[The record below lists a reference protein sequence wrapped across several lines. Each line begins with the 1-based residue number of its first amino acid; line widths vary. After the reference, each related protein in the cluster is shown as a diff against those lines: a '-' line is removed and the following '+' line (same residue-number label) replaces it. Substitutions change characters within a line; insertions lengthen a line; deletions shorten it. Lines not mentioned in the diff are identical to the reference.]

1 MTGAPPRSFRTWLV
15 LAGTTLWLLGCT
27 VGPNYRPPDPP
38 AVPHW
43 KDQAAQG
50 NLADHA
56 LADQKSDPDP
66 SWWLSFNDPTLTE
79 LIEKGIRNN
88 LDVQQAVLRVLEA
101 RQSIA
106 TARAAGLPT
115 LSGNASYNR
124 EQLGVKG
131 ILESK
136 GAYQDLNTLANRL
149 KPLDAT
155 VPGLST
161 DIMNGGTQ
169 ALNQLAGPTNLFQ
182 YGLDASWELDLFGRV
197 RRSVEQARALSQAQS
212 EALNDALI
220 VLESEI
226 VQSYVQLRGAQA
238 LKASQEENVKA
249 AEQNLD
255 LTQRRQQN
263 GLTTELD
270 VDQARTQ
277 LDDTRRQLPA
287 YDGQVQQ
294 AMNALSVLI
303 GDVPGAVDEQLRES
317 KPVPPIPSVVD
328 VGVPSALARRRPD
341 IRQAEANLHAA
352 TANVGVAVAS
362 FYPDISLT
370 GNIGMR
376 ALDASYLT
384 NWASHFY
391 TAGPAVSLPIFSG
404 GRLSAGLTLA
414 RAEQKE
420 AALSYRATVL
430 NALREVEDALVA
442 YRVDRASRDLLQDTL
457 DSAQVTWDL
466 ARNQYDH
473 GLASFI
479 NVLNAESTVLADRQ
493 TLVQENVQLVND
505 IVSLYRALGG
515 GWEKTVH
522 ELPSPDVSTSPPP
535 VLGALDRLA
544 DPQP

>member
-1 MTGAPPRSFRTWLV
+1 MTFRTLV
-15 LAGTTLWLLGCT
+15 VCVGTMLCVFGCT
-27 VGPNYRPPDPP
+27 VGPNYRAPEPP
-38 AVPHW
+38 AVPQW

-50 NLADHA
+50 I

-66 SWWLSFNDPTLTE
+66 TWWRAFNDPILTE
-79 LIEKGIRNN
+79 LIEKGIQNN
-88 LDVQQAVLRVLEA
+88 LSVQQAVVRVLEA
-101 RQSIA
+101 RQSIV
-106 TARAAGLPT
+106 TARAAGLPS
-115 LSGNASYNR
+115 LSGNASYSR
-124 EQLGVKG
+124 EQEGAKG

-136 GAYQDLNTLANRL
+136 GVYQDLNTLANRL

-155 VPGLST
+155 VPGLNT
-161 DIMNGGTQ
+161 DILNGGTQ
-169 ALNQLAGPTNLFQ
+169 ALNQLSSPDNLFQ

-197 RRSVEQARALSQAQS
+197 RRSVEQAKAQSQAQS

-238 LKASQEENVKA
+238 LKVSQEENVKA
-249 AEQNLD
+249 AQENLA
-255 LTQRRQQN
+255 LTQRRQHN

-303 GDVPGAVDEQLRES
+303 GDAPGAVDEQLREN
-317 KPVPPIPSVVD
+317 KPVPPIPTVVG

-370 GNIGMR
+370 GNVGMR

-391 TAGPAVSLPIFSG
+391 TAGPAISLPIFSG
-404 GRLSAGLTLA
+404 GRLTAGLTLA

-420 AALSYRATVL
+420 AALNYRATVL
-430 NALREVEDALVA
+430 NALREVEDALVT

-457 DSAQVTWDL
+457 DSAQLTWDL
-466 ARNQYDH
+466 ARSQYEY
-473 GLASFI
+473 GLANFI
-479 NVLNAESTVLADRQ
+479 NVLNAQITVLADRQ
-493 TLVQENVQLVND
+493 ALVQVNVQLVND

-515 GWEKTVH
+515 GWEKPVQQ
-522 ELPSPDVSTSPPP
+522 LPNPDVSTAPPLP
-535 VLGALDRLA
+535 GLLDRVA
-544 DPQP
+544 DPDS

>member
-1 MTGAPPRSFRTWLV
+1 MTFRTFFV
-15 LAGTTLWLLGCT
+15 SAGTTMCLLGCT
-27 VGPNYRPPDPP
+27 VGPEYRPPDPP
-38 AVPHW
+38 SVPTW

-50 NLADHA
+50 I

-66 SWWLSFNDPTLTE
+66 NWWLSFSDPILTE
-79 LIEKGIRNN
+79 LIEKGIKDN
-88 LDVQQAVLRVLEA
+88 LDVQQAVVRVLEA

-115 LSGNASYNR
+115 LSGNASYQR
-124 EQLGVKG
+124 EQLGAKG

-149 KPLDAT
+149 KPFDAT

-161 DIMNGGTQ
+161 DIANGGTQ
-169 ALNQLAGPTNLFQ
+169 ALNQLTAPANLFQ

-197 RRSVEQARALSQAQS
+197 RRSVEQARAQAQAQS

-249 AEQNLD
+249 AEANLD

-303 GDVPGAVDEQLRES
+303 GDTPGAVDEQLHES
-317 KPVPPIPSVVD
+317 KPVPPIPTVVG

-370 GNIGMR
+370 GNVGMR

-404 GRLSAGLTLA
+404 GRLTAGLTLA

-457 DSAQVTWDL
+457 DSAQMTWDL

-473 GLASFI
+473 GLTSFI
-479 NVLNAESTVLADRQ
+479 NVLTAQSTVLTDRQ
-493 TLVQENVQLVND
+493 ALVQANVQLVND

-515 GWEKTVH
+515 GWEKTVQK
-522 ELPSPDVSTSPPP
+522 LPNPEVSTRSDLKKGTDASSSDASI
-535 VLGALDRLA
+535 VSA
-544 DPQP
+544 DARNRRP

>member
-1 MTGAPPRSFRTWLV
+1 VAQWNDL
-15 LAGTTLWLLGCT
+15 
-27 VGPNYRPPDPP
+27 
-38 AVPHW
+38 
-43 KDQAAQG
+43 AAQG
-50 NLADHA
+50 I

-66 SWWLSFNDPTLTE
+66 SWWLAFNDPILTA
-79 LIEKGIRNN
+79 LIEKGISNN
-88 LDVQQAVLRVLEA
+88 LDVQQAVIRVLEA
-101 RQSIA
+101 RQAIA

-115 LSGNASYNR
+115 LSGNASYKR
-124 EQLGVKG
+124 EQLGAKG
-131 ILESK
+131 LLESQ
-136 GAYQDLNTLANRL
+136 GAYQDLDTLANRL

-161 DIMNGGTQ
+161 DIVNGGTQ
-169 ALNQLAGPTNLFQ
+169 ALDQFTAPSNLFQ

-197 RRSVEQARALSQAQS
+197 RRSVEQARAQSQAQS

-249 AEQNLD
+249 AGENLD
-255 LTQRRQQN
+255 LTQRRQKN
-263 GLTTELD
+263 GLITELD

-277 LDDTRRQLPA
+277 LDDARRQLPA

-303 GDVPGAVDEQLRES
+303 GDAPGAVDQQLRES
-317 KPVPPIPSVVD
+317 KPVPPIPTVVD
-328 VGVPSALARRRPD
+328 VGVPSTLARRRPD
-341 IRQAEANLHAA
+341 IRQAEATLHAA

-370 GNIGMR
+370 GNVGMR

-391 TAGPAVSLPIFSG
+391 TAGPALSLPIFSG
-404 GRLSAGLTLA
+404 GQLAAGLTLA
-414 RAEQKE
+414 RAEQKA

-430 NALREVEDALVA
+430 NALREVEDALVT

-457 DSAQVTWDL
+457 DSAQITWDL

-473 GLASFI
+473 GLANFI
-479 NVLNAESTVLADRQ
+479 NVLNAESTVLTDRQ
-493 TLVQENVQLVND
+493 ALVQANVQLVSD

-515 GWEKTVH
+515 GWEKTVQQ
-522 ELPSPDVSTSPPP
+522 LPDPDISTRPPP
-535 VLGALDRLA
+535 LPGALDRVA
-544 DPQP
+544 DPAP

>member
-1 MTGAPPRSFRTWLV
+1 MTFRTWV
-15 LAGTTLWLLGCT
+15 VSAGTALCVLGCT
-27 VGPNYRPPDPP
+27 LGPNYRAPDPP
-38 AVPHW
+38 AIPRW

-50 NLADHA
+50 V

-66 SWWLSFNDPTLTE
+66 NWWLSFNDPILTE
-79 LIEKGIRNN
+79 LIDKGIKNN
-88 LDVQQAVLRVLEA
+88 LDVQQAVVRVLEA

-115 LSGNASYNR
+115 LSGNASYQR
-124 EQLGVKG
+124 EQLGAKG
-131 ILESK
+131 ILESD

-149 KPLDAT
+149 KPYDAT

-161 DIMNGGTQ
+161 NIVNGGNQ
-169 ALNQLAGPTNLFQ
+169 ALNQFTAPVNLFQ

-197 RRSVEQARALSQAQS
+197 RRSVEQAKAEAQAQS

-226 VQSYVQLRGAQA
+226 VQSYMQLRGAQA

-255 LTQRRQQN
+255 LTERRQQN

-277 LDDTRRQLPA
+277 LDATRRQLPA
-287 YDGQVQQ
+287 CDGQVQQ
-294 AMNALSVLI
+294 AMNALSVMI
-303 GDVPGAVDEQLRES
+303 GEAPGAVDDQLRML
-317 KPVPPIPSVVD
+317 KPVPPIPQIVG

-352 TANVGVAVAS
+352 TANVGEAVAS

-370 GNIGMR
+370 GTLGMR
-376 ALDASYLT
+376 AVDASYLT

-391 TAGPAVSLPIFSG
+391 TAGPAISLPIFSG
-404 GRLSAGLTLA
+404 GRLTAGLTLA

-430 NALREVEDALVA
+430 NALREVEDALVT

-457 DSAQVTWDL
+457 DSAQMTWDL
-466 ARNQYDH
+466 ARNQYDS
-473 GLASFI
+473 GLTSFI
-479 NVLNAESTVLADRQ
+479 NVLNAQSTVLADRQ
-493 TLVQENVQLVND
+493 ALVQADVQLVND

-515 GWEKTVH
+515 GWETTVQK
-522 ELPSPDVSTSPPP
+522 LPIPDVSKNTTVVPS
-535 VLGALDRLA
+535 
-544 DPQP
+544 Q

>member
-1 MTGAPPRSFRTWLV
+1 
-15 LAGTTLWLLGCT
+15 
-27 VGPNYRPPDPP
+27 
-38 AVPHW
+38 
-43 KDQAAQG
+43 
-50 NLADHA
+50 
-56 LADQKSDPDP
+56 
-66 SWWLSFNDPTLTE
+66 
-79 LIEKGIRNN
+79 
-88 LDVQQAVLRVLEA
+88 
-101 RQSIA
+101 
-106 TARAAGLPT
+106 
-115 LSGNASYNR
+115 
-124 EQLGVKG
+124 
-131 ILESK
+131 
-136 GAYQDLNTLANRL
+136 
-149 KPLDAT
+149 
-155 VPGLST
+155 
-161 DIMNGGTQ
+161 
-169 ALNQLAGPTNLFQ
+169 LNQLTAPSNLFQ

-197 RRSVEQARALSQAQS
+197 RRSVEQARAQSQAQS

-238 LKASQEENVKA
+238 LKVSQEENVKA
-249 AEQNLD
+249 AQENLA
-255 LTQRRQQN
+255 LTQRRQRN

-287 YDGQVQQ
+287 YDGQIQQ

-303 GDVPGAVDEQLRES
+303 GDAPGAVDEQLRENR
-317 KPVPPIPSVVD
+317 PVPPIPTVVG

-370 GNIGMR
+370 GNVGMR
-376 ALDASYLT
+376 AVDASYLT

-404 GRLSAGLTLA
+404 GRLTAGLTLA
-414 RAEQKE
+414 RAEQKG

-430 NALREVEDALVA
+430 NALREVEDALVT

-457 DSAQVTWDL
+457 DSAQLTWDL
-466 ARNQYDH
+466 ARNQYDF

-479 NVLNAESTVLADRQ
+479 NVLTAQSTVLADRQ
-493 TLVQENVQLVND
+493 ALVQANVQLVND

-522 ELPSPDVSTSPPP
+522 ELPNPDVSTTPPP
-535 VLGALDRLA
+535 LPGALDRVA
-544 DPQP
+544 DAAP

>member
-1 MTGAPPRSFRTWLV
+1 MTFRTFLV
-15 LAGTTLWLLGCT
+15 SAGTTLCLVGCT

-38 AVPHW
+38 AVPKW
-43 KDQAAQG
+43 KDPAAQG
-50 NLADHA
+50 TLV
-56 LADQKSDPDP
+56 DQKSDPDP
-66 SWWLSFNDPTLTE
+66 SWWLSFNDPILTE
-79 LIEKGIRNN
+79 LIEKGIKNN
-88 LDVQQAVLRVLEA
+88 LDVQQALIRVLEA
-101 RQSIA
+101 RQAIA

-115 LSGNASYNR
+115 LSGNASYQR
-124 EQLGVKG
+124 EQLGAKG

-136 GAYQDLNTLANRL
+136 GAYQELNTLANRL
-149 KPLDAT
+149 KPYDAK

-161 DIMNGGTQ
+161 DILNGGTQ
-169 ALNQLAGPTNLFQ
+169 ALNGFTAPVNLYQ

-197 RRSVEQARALSQAQS
+197 RRSVEQARAQSQAQS

-220 VLESEI
+220 ILESEI

-238 LKASQEENVKA
+238 LNASQEENVKA
-249 AEQNLD
+249 AEENLD
-255 LTQRRQQN
+255 LTQRRQKN

-287 YDGQVQQ
+287 YDGQVRR

-303 GDVPGAVDEQLRES
+303 ADAPGAVDEQLRES
-317 KPVPPIPSVVD
+317 KPVPPIPKVVD

-341 IRQAEANLHAA
+341 IREAEAKLHAA

-414 RAEQKE
+414 RAEEKE

-430 NALREVEDALVA
+430 NALREVEDALVT

-479 NVLNAESTVLADRQ
+479 NVLNAESAVLTDRQ
-493 TLVQENVQLVND
+493 ALVQANVQLVND

-515 GWEKTVH
+515 GWEKSVQQ
-522 ELPSPDVSTSPPP
+522 LPHPDVPTNPPP
-535 VLGALDRLA
+535 LPGALDRVA
-544 DPQP
+544 DPDS

>member
-1 MTGAPPRSFRTWLV
+1 MTFRASLV
-15 LAGTTLWLLGCT
+15 SACTTTCLLGCT

-38 AVPHW
+38 AVPQW
-43 KDQAAQG
+43 KYQAALG
-50 NLADHA
+50 I

-66 SWWLSFNDPTLTE
+66 SWWLSFDDPILTE
-79 LIEKGIRNN
+79 LIEKGIKNN
-88 LDVQQAVLRVLEA
+88 LDVQQAVIRVLEA

-106 TARAAGLPT
+106 IARAAGLPT
-115 LSGNASYNR
+115 LSGNASYER
-124 EQLGVKG
+124 QQLGAKG
-131 ILESK
+131 ILESQ
-136 GAYQDLNTLANRL
+136 GAYHDLNTLANRL
-149 KPLDAT
+149 KPYDAT

-161 DIMNGGTQ
+161 DILNGGNQ
-169 ALNQLAGPTNLFQ
+169 ALNQFTAPGNLYK

-197 RRSVEQARALSQAQS
+197 RRSVEQARAQSQAQS

-238 LKASQEENVKA
+238 LRASQEENVKA
-249 AEQNLD
+249 AEENLD
-255 LTQRRQQN
+255 LTQRRQHN

-294 AMNALSVLI
+294 AMNALSLLI
-303 GDVPGAVDEQLRES
+303 GDAPGAVDEALRES
-317 KPVPPIPSVVD
+317 KPVPPTPDVVD

-341 IRQAEANLHAA
+341 IRQAEAKLHAA

-391 TAGPAVSLPIFSG
+391 TAGSAVSLPIFSG
-404 GRLSAGLTLA
+404 GQLTAGLTLA
-414 RAEQKE
+414 RAEEKE
-420 AALSYRATVL
+420 AALNYRATVL
-430 NALREVEDALVA
+430 NALREVEDALIS

-457 DSAQVTWDL
+457 DSAQLTWDL
-466 ARNQYDH
+466 ARNQYDN
-473 GLASFI
+473 GLSSFI
-479 NVLNAESTVLADRQ
+479 NALNAETTVLADRQ
-493 TLVQENVQLVND
+493 ALVQANVQLVND

-515 GWEKTVH
+515 GWEKTVQQ
-522 ELPSPDVSTSPPP
+522 LANPYVSTSPPP
-535 VLGALDRLA
+535 LPGALDRVA
-544 DPQP
+544 EPHP

>member
-1 MTGAPPRSFRTWLV
+1 MTIRILV
-15 LAGTTLWLLGCT
+15 VSACITMCLLSCT

-38 AVPHW
+38 ATLKW
-43 KDQAAQG
+43 KDPAAQG
-50 NLADHA
+50 NLAN
-56 LADQKSDPDP
+56 QKSDSDP
-66 SWWLSFNDPTLTE
+66 NWWLAFNDPILTG
-79 LIEKGIRNN
+79 LIDKGIKNN
-88 LDVQQAVLRVLEA
+88 LDVQQAVVRVLEA

-115 LSGNASYNR
+115 LSGNASYKR
-124 EQLGVKG
+124 EQLGAKG
-131 ILESK
+131 ILESQ

-149 KPLDAT
+149 KPYDAT
-155 VPGLST
+155 VPGLGT
-161 DIMNGGTQ
+161 DIVNGGTK
-169 ALNQLAGPTNLFQ
+169 ALNQLAAPSNLFQ

-197 RRSVEQARALSQAQS
+197 RRSVEQAKAQSQAQA

-238 LKASQEENVKA
+238 LKVSQEENVKA
-249 AEQNLD
+249 AEENLA

-287 YDGQVQQ
+287 YDGQIQQ

-303 GDVPGAVDEQLRES
+303 GDAPGAVDEQLRE
-317 KPVPPIPSVVD
+317 KKAVPPIPDVVD

-404 GRLSAGLTLA
+404 GQLAAGLTLA
-414 RAEQKE
+414 RAEQKA
-420 AALSYRATVL
+420 AALNYRATVL
-430 NALREVEDALVA
+430 NALREVEDALVT

-466 ARNQYDH
+466 ARSQYDN
-473 GLASFI
+473 GLTSFI
-479 NVLNAESTVLADRQ
+479 NVLNAQSTVLSDRQ
-493 TLVQENVQLVND
+493 GLVQANVQLVND

-515 GWEKTVH
+515 GWEKTVQQ
-522 ELPSPDVSTSPPP
+522 LPNLDLSTLPPP
-535 VLGALDRLA
+535 LPGALDRVA
-544 DPQP
+544 DPNP

>member
-1 MTGAPPRSFRTWLV
+1 MIARTLPVAAGVTICLV
-15 LAGTTLWLLGCT
+15 GCT
-27 VGPNYRPPDPP
+27 VGPNYRASDPP
-38 AVPHW
+38 AVPAW
-43 KDQAAQG
+43 KDAAAQG
-50 NLADHA
+50 TLADPN
-56 LADQKSDPDP
+56 SDPDP
-66 SWWLSFNDPTLTE
+66 SWWLSFDDPVLSQ
-79 LIEKGIRNN
+79 LIEKGISNN
-88 LDVQQAVLRVLEA
+88 LDVQQAVVRVLEA

-106 TARAAGLPT
+106 TARAAGLPS
-115 LSGNASYNR
+115 LSGNASYQR
-124 EQLGVKG
+124 EQLGAKG

-136 GAYQDLNTLANRL
+136 GAYQELNTLANRL
-149 KPLDAT
+149 KPDDAT
-155 VPGLST
+155 VPALST
-161 DIMNGGTQ
+161 DILNGGTQ
-169 ALNQLAGPTNLFQ
+169 ALNGFTAPVNLYQ

-197 RRSVEQARALSQAQS
+197 RRSVEQARAQSQAQS
-212 EALNDALI
+212 EALNDVLI

-226 VQSYVQLRGAQA
+226 VQTYVQLRGAQA
-238 LKASQEENVKA
+238 LKASQAENVKA
-249 AEQNLD
+249 AQENLE
-255 LTQRRQQN
+255 LTQRRQRN
-263 GLTTELD
+263 GLTTEID

-277 LDDTRRQLPA
+277 LDETRRQLPA
-287 YDGQVQQ
+287 YDGQIQQ

-303 GDVPGAVDEQLRES
+303 GAAPGAVDEQLRNS
-317 KPVPPIPSVVD
+317 APVPAIPKVVD

-341 IRQAEANLHAA
+341 IRQAEAQLHAA

-404 GRLSAGLTLA
+404 GRLTAGLTLA
-414 RAEQKE
+414 RAEEKE

-430 NALREVEDALVA
+430 NALREVEDALVS

-457 DSAQVTWDL
+457 DSAQTTWDL

-479 NVLNAESTVLADRQ
+479 NVLNAESTVLTDRQ
-493 TLVQENVQLVND
+493 ALVQANVQLVND

-515 GWEKTVH
+515 GWEKAVKQ
-522 ELPSPDVSTSPPP
+522 LSGPGVSTVPPP
-535 VLGALDRLA
+535 MPGTLDRIA
-544 DPQP
+544 DPNP